1 MSVMCAWIL
10 EKTQIK
16 NSEVASAT
24 EEEETERGDQ
34 KHSLEGGND
43 FEKDIIYEPK
53 VQIEP
58 LLPPQSSGAL
68 QLPPPRAAAAPARLL
83 MQPPEEKREIRRR
96 TRRLLLHDSDS
107 VEENRE
113 VCVSLFVFE
122 EI

>member
-10 EKTQIK
+10 EKPQIK

-34 KHSLEGGND
+34 KHSLESGND

-68 QLPPPRAAAAPARLL
+68 QLPPPRAAAAAAPARLL
-83 MQPPEEKREIRRR
+83 MQPPEEKRETRRR
-96 TRRLLLHDSDS
+96 TRRLLLHDS

-113 VCVSLFVFE
+113 VCVSVFVFE